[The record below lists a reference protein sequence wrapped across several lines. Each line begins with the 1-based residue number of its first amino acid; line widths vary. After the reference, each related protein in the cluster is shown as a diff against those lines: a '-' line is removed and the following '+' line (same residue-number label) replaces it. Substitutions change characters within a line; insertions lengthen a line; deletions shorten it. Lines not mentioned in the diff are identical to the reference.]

1 MGEILMME
9 MGYWQGEENVW
20 LNIFINMSKV
30 YKPTSHR
37 RTLYNSQVFSDEV
50 CPCHDH
56 HHGQQAVIMERY
68 VQLLN
73 GFVNNLV
80 FEGN

>member
-20 LNIFINMSKV
+20 LNIFMNMSKV
-30 YKPTSHR
+30 YRPTS
-37 RTLYNSQVFSDEV
+37 SQENIVQLPGLLCEV
-50 CPCHDH
+50 CSCHNH

-68 VQLLN
+68 VQLLM